1 MYVQKNNPFKK
12 AGPLKMTGGKK
23 PVKKIDPEEKPKT
36 KEEKWT
42 WGDTGHLALDV
53 LGMVPVVGEAA
64 DGINASWYAKEGKY
78 GDAALS
84 GAAMVPGAGWAAGG
98 TKIAKHM
105 SKLGKILGFGD
116 KAKDVSKIAD
126 AGKDIGK
133 NVEVSNIVKSED
145 LFMKKPTNYGDAYEP
160 DQFNNMFKGAI
171 GGMTE
176 QGKNLDAMGYDV
188 SKMLNKD
195 AVKFHGIQ
203 GGRTVMEVALPSG
216 SSQLFYKSS
225 GLAGKSGKGVGGTTE
240 GMWQPFGG
248 FANITHQGRPNKNW
262 FIKSKDY
269 ENFYGSK
276 SFRDISGNLDKI
288 AAEKGIDMS
297 EQALASAIKK

>member
-12 AGPLKMTGGKK
+12 RGPLKMTGGKRPEPK
-23 PVKKIDPEEKPKT
+23 VDPEEKNIKD
-36 KEEKWT
+36 EKWT
-42 WGDTGHLALDV
+42 ASDTGHLALDV
-53 LGMVPVVGEAA
+53 LGMIPGIGEIA
-64 DGINASWYAKEGKY
+64 DGINASWYTKEGKY

-84 GAAMVPGAGWAAGG
+84 GAAMIPGAGWAAGG

-105 SKLGKILGFGD
+105 SKLKKVLGFGD
-116 KAKDVSKIAD
+116 KVKDV
-126 AGKDIGK
+126 K
-133 NVEVSNIVKSED
+133 NVSKSTELTDVVKNED
-145 LFMKKPTNYGDAYEP
+145 LFMSKPTNYGDAYEP
-160 DQFNNMFKGAI
+160 AQFNTMFKGAI

-176 QGKNLDAMGYDV
+176 QGKNLDKMGYDV

-195 AVKFHGIQ
+195 AVKYHGVQ
-203 GGRTVMEVALPSG
+203 GGRTVMEVSLPNG
-216 SSQLFYKSS
+216 GSQLFYKSS

-248 FANITHQGRPNKNW
+248 FANISYKGKPNKNW

-276 SFRDISGNLDKI
+276 SFRDIAGNLDKI

-297 EQALASAIKK
+297 KQALASQR

>member
-1 MYVQKNNPFKK
+1 MGYTQKNNPFQKR
-12 AGPLKMTGGKK
+12 GPLKMIGGKK
-23 PVKKIDPEEKPKT
+23 SEKKIDPEEKPIKD
-36 KEEKWT
+36 EKWT
-42 WGDTGHLALDV
+42 ASDTGHLALD
-53 LGMVPVVGEAA
+53 LMGMVPLVGEVA
-64 DGINASWYAKEGKY
+64 DGLNASWYAKEGKY

-84 GAAMVPGAGWAAGG
+84 GAAMIPGAGWAAGG
-98 TKIAKHM
+98 TKLAKHM
-105 SKLGKILGFGD
+105 SKLKRVLGFGD
-116 KAKDVSKIAD
+116 KTKDVSKIVD
-126 AGKDIGK
+126 AGKDINK
-133 NVEVSNIVKSED
+133 NVEVSNIVKSDD

-160 DQFNNMFKGAI
+160 AQYNSMFKGAI

-176 QGKNLDAMGYDV
+176 QGKNLDKMGYDV

-195 AVKFHGIQ
+195 AVKYHGIQ
-203 GGRTVMEVALPSG
+203 GGRTVMEVSLPNG
-216 SSQLFYKSS
+216 GSQLFYKSS

-276 SFRDISGNLDKI
+276 SFRDIAGNLDKI

-297 EQALASAIKK
+297 KQALASQR

>member
-1 MYVQKNNPFKK
+1 
-12 AGPLKMTGGKK
+12 MTGGKK
-23 PVKKIDPEEKPKT
+23 PKKKIDPEEKPIKDD
-36 KEEKWT
+36 KWT
-42 WGDTGHLALDV
+42 ASDTGHLALDV
-53 LGMVPVVGEAA
+53 LGMVPGVGEVA
-64 DGINASWYAKEGKY
+64 DGLNASWYAKKGKY

-84 GAAMVPGAGWAAGG
+84 GAAMIPGAGWAAGG

-105 SKLGKILGFGD
+105 SKLKRVLGFGD
-116 KAKDVSKIAD
+116 KTKDVSKIVD
-126 AGKDIGK
+126 AGKDINK
-133 NVEVSNIVKSED
+133 NIELTDVVKSDD
-145 LFMKKPTNYGDAYEP
+145 LFMKKPTNYGDSYEP
-160 DQFNNMFKGAI
+160 DKFNNMFKGAI

-176 QGKNLDAMGYDV
+176 QGKNLDKAGYDV

-195 AVKFHGIQ
+195 AVKYHGVQ
-203 GGRTVMEVALPSG
+203 GGRTVMEVSLPNG
-216 SSQLFYKSS
+216 GSQLFYKSS

-248 FANITHQGRPNKNW
+248 FANIVNGGKPLKNW

-276 SFRDISGNLDKI
+276 SFRDIAGNLDKI

-297 EQALASAIKK
+297 KQALASQR

>member
-12 AGPLKMTGGKK
+12 RGPLKMNGGKK
-23 PVKKIDPEEKPKT
+23 PEIKIDPEEKNIKD
-36 KEEKWT
+36 EKWT
-42 WGDTGHLALDV
+42 ASDTGHLALDV
-53 LGMVPVVGEAA
+53 LGMIPGVGEIA

-84 GAAMVPGAGWAAGG
+84 GAAMLPGAGWAAGG

-105 SKLGKILGFGD
+105 SKLKRVLGFSD
-116 KAKDVSKIAD
+116 KAKDVSK
-126 AGKDIGK
+126 G
-133 NVEVSNIVKSED
+133 VELTDVVKSED
-145 LFMKKPTNYGDAYEP
+145 LFMSKPTNYGDNYKPSE
-160 DQFNNMFKGAI
+160 FNNVFRGAI

-176 QGKNLDAMGYDV
+176 QGKNLDKIGYDV

-195 AVKFHGIQ
+195 AVKYHGVQ
-203 GGRTVMEVALPSG
+203 GGRTVMEVSLPNG
-216 SSQLFYKSS
+216 GSQLFYKSS

-248 FANITHQGRPNKNW
+248 FANVTLKGYGPTKNW
-262 FIKSKDY
+262 FIKSGDY
-269 ENFYGSK
+269 KNFYGSK
-276 SFRDISGNLDKI
+276 SFRDIAGNLDKI

-297 EQALASAIKK
+297 KQALASQR